1 MVVFGC
7 HRRYARPRRPRPRRR
22 NGTPCP
28 DAVVRQDV
36 KLWGRRSY
44 ARTIDQE
51 VSHEVP
57 ERAEETP
64 KVLATVG

>member
-1 MVVFGC
+1 MPPSIC
-7 HRRYARPRRPRPRRR
+7 PPPRRR

-28 DAVVRQDV
+28 DAVVRQEV